1 MIVCADDLTLLDLSQ
16 DSRPGTGSC
25 DHIADLLRFV
35 PLVIEIKD
43 HDVSFAAIN
52 ARMLSKILIYLLPSF
67 GLYLSPALCTLGVVP
82 LFGCLVICRV
92 VSLLA
97 VSAHIA
103 VAVRTRAIYGELAKW
118 FI

>member
-16 DSRPGTGSC
+16 DSRPGTSSC
-25 DHIADLLRFV
+25 DHIADLLRFI
-35 PLVIEIKD
+35 PLVIEIKNN
-43 HDVSFAAIN
+43 DVSFAANN
-52 ARMLSKILIYLLPSF
+52 ARMLPKILIYLLPSF

-97 VSAHIA
+97 VSAHIVA
-103 VAVRTRAIYGELAKW
+103 AVRTRAIYGELTK
-118 FI
+118 